1 MLSPKSQKSMFEVRV
16 QSHWHPNS
24 LFSLYSIAFHIPEPP
39 NISPCF
45 RPLDHPGL
53 SCIPFLSRDF
63 LDFSLFHHIQPR
75 DSFCGTPPTDRTHFK
90 HFLPD
95 MKCTLLIRG
104 TLTSALF
111 VLPVPWSIFDFRL
124 ASGPEMKWNYWKTQT
139 KCHVVSYVYKGNLLY
154 FRGVC
159 GLWSS
164 VKQVL
169 GVANTRGPQIRMC
182 VALGAISGWDI

>member
-1 MLSPKSQKSMFEVRV
+1 MNCLGMGTVATISKIKKFKLKCSV
-16 QSHWHPNS
+16 QSLRKACLRLECS
-24 LFSLYSIAFHIPEPP
+24 LINFQTLYVHCTASLSISLNLQTFH
-39 NISPCF
+39 PCF
-45 RPLDHPGL
+45 RPLDRPGL

-111 VLPVPWSIFDFRL
+111 VLPVP
-124 ASGPEMKWNYWKTQT
+124 
-139 KCHVVSYVYKGNLLY
+139 
-154 FRGVC
+154 
-159 GLWSS
+159 
-164 VKQVL
+164 
-169 GVANTRGPQIRMC
+169 
-182 VALGAISGWDI
+182 